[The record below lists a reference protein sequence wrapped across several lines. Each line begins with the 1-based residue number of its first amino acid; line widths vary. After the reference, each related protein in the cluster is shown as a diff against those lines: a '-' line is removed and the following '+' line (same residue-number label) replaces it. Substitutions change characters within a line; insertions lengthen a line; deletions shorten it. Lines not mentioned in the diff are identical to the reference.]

1 MCIKY
6 EASGG
11 KERQNSPSELK
22 EARKIAKDTYRKA
35 RASREE
41 LERRMSVLLPI
52 KSPDREDSDC
62 G

>member
-11 KERQNSPSELK
+11 NERPNLPSELE

-35 RASREE
+35 RASKEE
-41 LERRMSVLLPI
+41 LEQQMSVLSPT
-52 KSPDREDSDC
+52 KSP